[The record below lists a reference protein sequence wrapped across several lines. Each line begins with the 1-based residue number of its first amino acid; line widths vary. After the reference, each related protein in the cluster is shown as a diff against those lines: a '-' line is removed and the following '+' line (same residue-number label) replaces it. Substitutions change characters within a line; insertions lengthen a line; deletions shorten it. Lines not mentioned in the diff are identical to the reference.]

1 MNYGNKILRNPLG
14 RRQKYRDMRE
24 RHPPVIAV
32 SKIKTD
38 VSKETLRLGV

>member
-1 MNYGNKILRNPLG
+1 MLPNPLR

-32 SKIKTD
+32 WKIKTD
-38 VSKETLRLGV
+38 VSKETLQLGV